1 MNSSVLVEAKKIF
14 ASIQFPSQP
23 QILINIRQE
32 INKPEPE
39 FKTIAQLVN
48 QDLALT
54 AKVIKVVNSSFFG
67 LRSEVKSIGHALAM
81 LGLENFNNLILA
93 SSMRD
98 ALGTKHMS
106 AKEVDIFFEHSL
118 LVAKVTQVIS
128 KKNLHDVDRASLSG
142 SGYMAGLFH
151 DCGIPVL
158 ANKFP
163 DYFQKI
169 TEGLEA
175 NLLVEKIEEE
185 AFGTTHSV
193 VGAMIAKA
201 WKLPAL
207 VGQVIYYHHQEDFSF
222 HEDKRLRIMLANV
235 MLAENIVAEHKYMGF
250 DDSTG
255 IDLYN
260 SKVSG
265 EESLTNLLHEVD
277 LTIEEFKEIEDF
289 VEDTVLN

>member
-81 LGLENFNNLILA
+81 LGLENFNNLVLA

-98 ALGTKHMS
+98 ALGTKHMP

-118 LVAKVTQVIS
+118 LVAKVAQVIS
-128 KKNLHDVDRASLSG
+128 KKNLHDVDSAALSA

-175 NLLVEKIEEE
+175 NLLVEEIEEE
-185 AFGTTHSV
+185 AFGTNHSV
-193 VGAMIAKA
+193 VGAMIARS

-207 VGQVIYYHHQEDFSF
+207 VGHVIYYHHQEDFSF

-250 DDSTG
+250 DDSRG

-260 SKVSG
+260 SKVSC
-265 EESLTNLLHEVD
+265 EESFTNLLNEVD